1 MPRNP
6 YEPPTTPPN
15 DPGAQPPIEDDRD
28 SLTAPT
34 IAYTANGNIEAHSV
48 VTWLESNGIRAYA
61 VEDNSGV
68 SLFAFGTSSQFHKPQ
83 VFVDKSDLASAG
95 ELLRQFEDERD
106 RRRSELDN
114 IPPIA
119 SECEDCGETSE
130 FPAAQ
135 DGTTQNCPK
144 CNAFMDVGNIDWPDD
159 FDVDD
164 HVETPSPELSE
175 EAAFENAARLDE
187 IGDWQDA
194 IVAYQDVVD
203 RWPEHATYAANCISA
218 IQHKIDTANGGRQS
232 DESAHGSHAACESKT
247 DRLQSEYRVD
257 TRLKSIPQITVK
269 PATQNG
275 LLAAAIVAGL
285 LSLPSTWMTI
295 RNANIRITPNFGGQL
310 ITPDADFANL
320 IIPRVTNTSFDV
332 TGLNGRVTLLAT
344 FPIWLVISIAIAGCL
359 FQIAGK
365 FDAIAFPRMLL
376 WFIAISALAL
386 TVLPLVIALGSG
398 RASPG
403 IGWFLG
409 LACAVTPVVVLWST
423 RTSTLSER

>member
-1 MPRNP
+1 MTHNP
-6 YEPPTTPPN
+6 FEPPSTPPN
-15 DPGAQPPIEDDRD
+15 DSGTPPPIKDDHD
-28 SLTAPT
+28 SLTSPT
-34 IAYTANGNIEAHSV
+34 LAYTANGNIEAHSV
-48 VTWLESNGIRAYA
+48 VTWLQANGVRAYA

-68 SLFAFGTSSQFHKPQ
+68 SLFAFGTINQLHKPQ
-83 VFVDKSDLASAG
+83 VFVDKSDLESAG
-95 ELLRQFEDERD
+95 ELLRQFEDQRD
-106 RRRSELDN
+106 RRRTELDDSPS
-114 IPPIA
+114 IQ

-130 FPAAQ
+130 FPASQ

-144 CNAFMDVGNIDWPDD
+144 CYAFMDVGNIDWPDD

-175 EAAFENAARLDE
+175 EAALDNAARLDE

-194 IVAYQDVVD
+194 IVAYQVVVD

-218 IQHKIDTANGGRQS
+218 IQHKIDAANGGRQN
-232 DESAHGSHAACESKT
+232 DESAHGSRTPCESKT
-247 DRLQSEYRVD
+247 NRLQSADRVD
-257 TRLKSIPQITVK
+257 TRLKSIPQIAMK

-275 LLAAAIVAGL
+275 LLIAAIVAGI

-320 IIPRVTNTSFDV
+320 IIPSVTNTSFDV
-332 TGLNGRVTLLAT
+332 TGFNGHVTLLAK
-344 FPIWLVISIAIAGCL
+344 FPIWLIVGIAIAGCL

-365 FDAIAFPRMLL
+365 FDAFAFPRMLL
-376 WFIAISALAL
+376 WLIAISALVL
-386 TVLPLVIALGSG
+386 TVLPLVVALGSG

-403 IGWFLG
+403 IGWFFG

-423 RTSTLSER
+423 RISTTPEQ